1 MHTSFRSRWLTLIG
15 GALLAAGSSANAVTV
30 AETPL
35 FVSSSVAPNVML
47 MIDNSGSMLNPIW
60 ADDYNPGTTYTD
72 WSLVSSGSSAWS
84 KTDAYI
90 SHASLVGGTWRTSGS
105 GIDCPAGSARGKR
118 SGGTTRCLILPDP
131 AGGSK
136 TRWTGNYLNYLFSN
150 YGTNNSTTPF
160 NLSTGTII
168 PNEYRFAVAKSV
180 ADTFVVNNPSLRIGL
195 SSFYD
200 NEGGKIDATCGT
212 ATATLRS
219 TITSMALELYTP
231 LAETYYEITQY
242 FRGDVGEFSGVDHT
256 SPIQY
261 RCQKNFVIMITD
273 GYPTRDTNIPTD
285 DAADTADAA
294 RSLPNWDGL
303 SPTTTAA
310 QYPNFPQYSD
320 GFKPSGSDSTE
331 GYSLYLDDLAKF
343 GYDIDLMNTTDPD
356 VEGGSFNDPAFPK
369 QNLITYT
376 IGFAVANQMLSD
388 AAEYGHGTYYTAT
401 NEAGLS
407 AALAATVADI
417 KSRTSTV
424 SSVTSNSTRLSGD
437 SLLYQ
442 AKFSTTR
449 WTGSL
454 LAYPLLSGGAIGTLE
469 WDAADLIPVA
479 ASRNIL
485 TYDPTAAAGSRGRAF
500 VWASLTAAQ
509 QTELK
514 KNTAGAVDP
523 TPAVAIADGQAR
535 LDYLRGDQTNEAP
548 AGRQFRTRDSR
559 LADIINS
566 DPTYV
571 GAQNYGF
578 NLLPGGEGSSYKS
591 TRPGRPAANRVPM
604 VYVASN
610 DGMLH
615 GFDAESGVE
624 RLAYVPNAVYSEL
637 TFHVDPS
644 YDTNHRYI
652 HDGTPRTLDAYLDG
666 SWQTIL
672 VGSLGLGGKGVYA
685 LNITDPEDFDADD
698 VLWEFTSSDDSDLGV
713 SMPQPAIAR
722 LSGGKWVAIVSNGY
736 NSTGGLAKL
745 FVLDLETGAKLAE
758 LDTGVGS
765 DNGLSSPVP
774 VDVDGDRI
782 ADYVYAGDLKGNL
795 WKFDLTSTDAGDWAV
810 AFSSSGSPAP
820 LYTACN
826 ADPCTSGN
834 RQPITGRPEVG
845 LHPTEGYVVYFGTG
859 RYFVTTDNA
868 PSGTQT
874 FYAIHDRN
882 GKETV
887 TPTALSA
894 GRANL
899 QTQTVIYE
907 ESAQEFFQLVDDVEV
922 STNVAGVRVTSA
934 NPVAATKDGWYLDLP
949 ATGERQVSNPAL
961 RNGKIVF
968 TTIIPGGDACSA
980 GGEGW
985 LMVLDALTGARPE
998 ATPLDLNLDGTFDRH
1013 LALRV
1018 DADLHLGDAALR
1030 RRLLHVD
1037 GSPFNDGQRGDDI
1050 LIDQYSTGRAIFVRH
1065 NLSSC
1070 LDGSIDDE
1078 SDDVEVFE
1086 LAGCHV
1092 LPVHH
1097 GLAVEASPVEYLHAF
1112 SHPPNALP
1120 KITRG
1125 ALTGSDRREPCPS
1138 RFVC

>member
-1 MHTSFRSRWLTLIG
+1 MHTPIRSRWLTLIA
-15 GALLAAGSSANAVTV
+15 GALLAAGPSANAVTV

-35 FVSSSVAPNVML
+35 FVSGAVAPNVML
-47 MIDNSGSMLNPIW
+47 MIDNSGSMNNTVW
-60 ADDYNPGTTYTD
+60 ATGYVPGTTYTD
-72 WSLVSSGSSAWS
+72 WSLVNSGASAWS
-84 KTDAYI
+84 TTDAYI
-90 SHASLVGGTWRTSGS
+90 SHASLVGSTWRTSGT
-105 GIDCPAGSARGKR
+105 GIDCPVGSARGKKA
-118 SGGTTRCLILPDP
+118 GGTTRCLILPNP
-131 AGGSK
+131 SSPGT
-136 TRWTGNYLNYLFSN
+136 TRWTGNYLNYLFTN

-168 PNEYRFAVAKSV
+168 PNTNRWGVAKSV
-180 ADTFVVNNPSLRIGL
+180 ATTFVTNNPTLRIGL
-195 SSFYD
+195 SSFW
-200 NEGGKIDATCGT
+200 NSEGGKIDAECGT
-212 ATATLRS
+212 ATATLQS
-219 TITSMALELYTP
+219 TITGMAIELYTP
-231 LAETYYEITQY
+231 LAETYYEITRY
-242 FRGDVGEFSGVDHT
+242 FRGDDGYFNDVDYD

-285 DAADTADAA
+285 DAADAADAA
-294 RSLPNWDGL
+294 LSLPNWDVK
-303 SPTTTAA
+303 SPLTTAA

-320 GFKPSGSDSTE
+320 GFQPSGSDSTE

-343 GYDIDLMNTTDPD
+343 GYDIDLMNTTNVDT
-356 VEGGSFNDPAFPK
+356 EGVSFNDPAFPK

-424 SSVTSNSTRLSGD
+424 SSVTSNSTRLSVE

-469 WDAADLIPVA
+469 WNAADLIPLA

-485 TYDPTAAAGSRGRAF
+485 TYDPTAAAGSRGREF

-514 KNTAGAVDP
+514 KNTAGAVDIDA
-523 TPAVAIADGQAR
+523 AVATANGQAR
-535 LDYLRGDQTNEAP
+535 LDYLRGDQTNETP

-578 NLLPGGEGSSYKS
+578 NLLPGSEGSTYKS
-591 TRPGRPAANRVPM
+591 TRPGRPAADRAPM

-644 YDTNHRYI
+644 YDANHRYI
-652 HDGTPRTLDAYLDG
+652 HDGTPRALDAYLDS

-685 LNITDPEDFDADD
+685 LNITDPEGFSADD
-698 VLWEFTSSDDSDLGV
+698 VMWEFTSADDSDLGV

-722 LSGGKWVAIVSNGY
+722 LSDGKWVAIVSNGY

-745 FVLDLETGAKLAE
+745 FVLDLKTGAKLAE
-758 LDTGVGS
+758 ISTAVGS

-795 WKFDLTSTDAGDWAV
+795 WKFDLTSTDASEWQV

-820 LYTACN
+820 LYTACE
-826 ADPCTSGN
+826 ADPCTSSN

-845 LHPTEGYVVYFGTG
+845 LHPTAGYVVYFGTG

-868 PSGTQT
+868 TSGTQT

-887 TPTALSA
+887 SPTAPGS
-894 GRANL
+894 GRGNL
-899 QTQTVIYE
+899 QAQTVIYE
-907 ESAQEFFQLVDDVEV
+907 NSAQEFFQLIDDADVA
-922 STNVAGVRVTSA
+922 TNVAGVRVTSA
-934 NPVAATKDGWYLDLP
+934 NTVADTKDGWYIDLP
-949 ATGERQVSNPAL
+949 ASGERQVSNPAL

-998 ATPLDLNLDGTFDRH
+998 ATPLDLNLDGTFDRQDF
-1013 LALRV
+1013 V
-1018 DADLHLGDAALR
+1018 T
-1030 RRLLHVD
+1030 VTID
-1037 GSPFNDGQRGDDI
+1037 G
-1050 LIDQYSTGRAIFVRH
+1050 
-1065 NLSSC
+1065 
-1070 LDGSIDDE
+1070 E
-1078 SDDVEVFE
+1078 DVEV
-1086 LAGCHV
+1086 
-1092 LPVHH
+1092 PVT
-1097 GLAVEASPVEYLHAF
+1097 GVQSEVGMIDQMLLVSDGDGDSDIYKACGTNDGAACDGYIAPTGQAQGRQSWREVE
-1112 SHPPNALP
+1112 
-1120 KITRG
+1120 
-1125 ALTGSDRREPCPS
+1125 
-1138 RFVC
+1138 